1 MQVTACHLRVSH
13 ALTCFFYSCQNV
25 LAIGPGKVLFDLW
38 PAREKEPRS
47 SVISEPPLPQYIY
60 LDGSMRLQ
68 PRNKTATL
76 QRVYETDVTEPCRL

>member
-1 MQVTACHLRVSH
+1 M
-13 ALTCFFYSCQNV
+13 
-25 LAIGPGKVLFDLW
+25 LFDLW

-68 PRNKTATL
+68 PRMKVSTL
-76 QRVYETDVTEPCRL
+76 QRVYKTDETASYVSHADCREQFFTEI